1 MGAKNGLA
9 SWFQASTFGLSRR
22 LTLLLSGLIVL
33 FVAAVVAINL
43 HTHRAQLFDRLE
55 ESADHLIALAQEVS
69 VPHILDNDPAAL
81 EMFYEEVGNQSEVER
96 VFLVGPHRWLLAAGG
111 KVDQRFLSIVIDP
124 LMERVW
130 ATGERHQV
138 YDGHILSIAAPI
150 VVGTR
155 LIGVLRLDHCQ
166 KELFTK
172 MRTVLVSN
180 LLAGFI
186 FLLAGLV
193 FSRWAAARLS
203 SPLMQLKDA
212 ARKAADGNLDTELKL
227 QTNDEFSQ
235 VGEAFNTM
243 MANMRTSMHEIH
255 RVAYED
261 KLTGVPNRSWLN
273 NELEQLVA
281 RHTKSETGFAVMFLD
296 LDKFKAVNDTHGHH
310 TGDLLLRIF
319 SRRLARCMREEGLT
333 VRGVTTDDHLVDLDA
348 DEGVLARLGG
358 DEFLLIV
365 PTSKADDLAERIG
378 RAMSKPFR
386 LDGCLLNNSTS
397 IGIALYP
404 RHATSREH
412 LLKCADVAMYQAKR
426 GGRNTHRYYD
436 HSSHARMMERSALE
450 RDLERAIIDGDFHM
464 VLQPQLEV
472 STSKVVGAEALI
484 RWDHPVRGLVAPD
497 IFIPIAASIGM
508 LPQIGNLMLA
518 KAIKAAADI
527 NATRED
533 RLTISVNMTIEDLNE
548 VGFADTVKHL
558 LDLHGADPETLEIEI
573 TESTAMEESAIVE
586 RQVIELRTLGVRFAI
601 DDFGMGYSN
610 LGRLKA
616 LAFET
621 LKIDRSLVLG
631 IGEDPASESLLH
643 TILDMAEA
651 IGADVVAEGIETA
664 DQLDFLRA
672 AGCAYYQGYYGGK
685 PMIADQF
692 THWVAAHERGL
703 AETRDQDIQPE
714 LKQAS

>member
-1 MGAKNGLA
+1 METKQGLA

-55 ESADHLIALAQEVS
+55 DSADHLVALAQEVS

-81 EMFYEEVGNQSEVER
+81 ELFYDEVGNQSDVEQ
-96 VFLVGPHRWLLAAGG
+96 VILVGPHRWLLAAGG
-111 KVDQRFLSIVIDP
+111 NVDQEFLSFVADP
-124 LMERVW
+124 LIERVL

-138 YDGHILSIAAPI
+138 YDSHILSIAAP
-150 VVGTR
+150 VFVGTR
-155 LIGVLRLDHCQ
+155 LIGVLRLDYCQ
-166 KELFTK
+166 KELLAK
-172 MRTVLVSN
+172 MQIVLVSN
-180 LLAGFI
+180 LFAGFI
-186 FLLAGLV
+186 FLLAGLI

-273 NELEQLVA
+273 NQLEHLVL
-281 RHTKSETGFAVMFLD
+281 RHTKSEAGFAVMFLD

-310 TGDLLLRIF
+310 VGDLLLRAF
-319 SRRLARCMREEGLT
+319 SRRVARCMREEGLT
-333 VRGVTTDDHLVDLDA
+333 VRGVATDDRLADLKA
-348 DEGVLARLGG
+348 SEGVLGRLGG

-365 PTSKADDLAERIG
+365 PTGKAEDLAERLVW
-378 RAMSKPFR
+378 AMSKPFK
-386 LDGCLLNNSTS
+386 LEGCVLNNSTS

-426 GGRNTHRYYD
+426 GGRKSYRYYD
-436 HSSHARMMERSALE
+436 HSSHARMMERSSLE
-450 RDLERAIIDGDFHM
+450 RDLERAIADDDFHM
-464 VLQPQLEV
+464 VLQPQFEV
-472 STSKVVGAEALI
+472 STGKVVGAEALI
-484 RWDHPVRGLVAPD
+484 RWDHPTRGLVAPN
-497 IFIPIAASIGM
+497 IFIPVAASIGM
-508 LPQIGNLMLA
+508 LPQIGTLMLA
-518 KAIKAAADI
+518 KAIKLAADI
-527 NATRED
+527 NAARED
-533 RLTISVNMTIEDLNE
+533 RLTIAVNMTIEDLNE
-548 VGFADTVKHL
+548 DGFADTVKHL
-558 LDLHGADPETLEIEI
+558 LDLHGADPETIEIEI

-586 RQVIELRTLGVRFAI
+586 RQVAELRAVGVRFAI

-621 LKIDRSLVLG
+621 LKIDRSLITGV
-631 IGEDPASESLLH
+631 GEDPASESLVH
-643 TILDMAEA
+643 TILDMAKA
-651 IGADVVAEGIETA
+651 IDAHVVAEGIEIA
-664 DQLDFLRA
+664 EQLNFLRDS
-672 AGCAYYQGYYGGK
+672 GCAYYQGYYGSK

-692 THWVAAHERGL
+692 ADWVAAHERGL
-703 AETRDQDIQPE
+703 ADPRDQDDQPG